1 MKIPGI
7 CLLEFPSNFD
17 LFRHFVSFYGC
28 LFGVQ
33 LLITMSSRRHYLAYI
48 NHFLLIGVELLI
60 PLPFTSSCHACPE
73 HLISVEGAKSV
84 LSDILSTRILL
95 DTGF

>member
-1 MKIPGI
+1 M
-7 CLLEFPSNFD
+7 
-17 LFRHFVSFYGC
+17 
-28 LFGVQ
+28 Q

-84 LSDILSTRILL
+84 LSDILGYTNIIGYGILKSRAFGL
-95 DTGF
+95 KEQQM

>member
-1 MKIPGI
+1 M
-7 CLLEFPSNFD
+7 
-17 LFRHFVSFYGC
+17 
-28 LFGVQ
+28 Q
-33 LLITMSSRRHYLAYI
+33 LLITMSSRRHYAAYI

-60 PLPFTSSCHACPE
+60 PLPFTSSCPV